1 MTKKK
6 KVAMIIGSCT
16 LGLLLVGGGIAYSV
30 YRGAS
35 DYVIK
40 KAFDSEIKKEFIQQ
54 TGIDLSESAR
64 VLTLEEVEQVQILFQ
79 GGNGQVESNTES
91 NTESSTASSTSSSTS
106 SPKGDAEA
114 KDTPQTKGSVG
125 RKPSLDFTK
134 PVTTDDVRQALEQRA
149 EHILTVVPTKDKNAM
164 MNLVLGNI
172 PMSDINYLM
181 GLASDG
187 LSQGDIQAAKQIAIE
202 KFDDAELE
210 TVRGYYYQ
218 YKHLLY

>member
-1 MTKKK
+1 
-6 KVAMIIGSCT
+6 
-16 LGLLLVGGGIAYSV
+16 
-30 YRGAS
+30 
-35 DYVIK
+35 
-40 KAFDSEIKKEFIQQ
+40 
-54 TGIDLSESAR
+54 
-64 VLTLEEVEQVQILFQ
+64 
-79 GGNGQVESNTES
+79 ES
-91 NTESSTASSTSSSTS
+91 NTESSTESSTASSTS

-114 KDTPQTKGSVG
+114 KDTPQTKGPVG
-125 RKPSLDFTK
+125 HKPSLDFTK